1 MHILPS
7 ETSFCPERSPLPCA
21 RSGYAVCIFT
31 IVFSLFWMALPKLPF
46 PADSGTETPASEP
59 GLAAQGRAGQGS
71 TDFFLCDE
79 GGRVVVYTCTENG
92 LPDKRLLRTGIYV
105 NLLPEADAI
114 RLKQGFYVS
123 GETALRAQL
132 EDLGG

>member
-1 MHILPS
+1 MRKLALCL
-7 ETSFCPERSPLPCA
+7 F
-21 RSGYAVCIFT
+21 YALCTFT
-31 IVFSLFWMALPKLPF
+31 IAFSLFWMALPRLNALSPA
-46 PADSGTETPASEP
+46 PQDEADSVPLS
-59 GLAAQGRAGQGS
+59 LAAQALPERTALYY
-71 TDFFLCDE
+71 LCDE
-79 GGRVVVYTCTENG
+79 GGMLTVYACGADGE
-92 LPDKRLLRTGIYV
+92 PADRLEETGIYV